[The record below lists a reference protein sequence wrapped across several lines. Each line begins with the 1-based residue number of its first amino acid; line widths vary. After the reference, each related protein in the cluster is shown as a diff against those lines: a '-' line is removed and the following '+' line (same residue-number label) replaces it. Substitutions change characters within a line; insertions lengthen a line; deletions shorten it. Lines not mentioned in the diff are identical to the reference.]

1 MYHGYVYIYIYIIY
15 YSSYASKTRWKTI
28 AVKPRLSIFE
38 KCLKSCFDTV
48 ERKISARAFDPAKIY
63 LFTKQF

>member
-1 MYHGYVYIYIYIIY
+1 MHHSYVYIYIDIITYIYIY
-15 YSSYASKTRWKTI
+15 YASKTRWKTI

-48 ERKISARAFDPAKIY
+48 ERKISTRAFDPAKKY
-63 LFTKQF
+63 

>member
-1 MYHGYVYIYIYIIY
+1 MAMYIYIYIITY
-15 YSSYASKTRWKTI
+15 MCIYYASKTRWKTI

-48 ERKISARAFDPAKIY
+48 ERKISARAFDPAKNY
-63 LFTKQF
+63 